1 MLEIPERLNY
11 AEWEGESF
19 SVPRELILGEN
30 AELSDALNVFYKAGG
45 YDFFKV
51 VDPEKYA
58 SAWLEFVGG
67 LYADIEDGRYSQG
80 GKRFVFPFSEET
92 RKELEEQGV
101 PNRFTRD
108 F

>member
-1 MLEIPERLNY
+1 MLEISERLNY
-11 AEWEGESF
+11 AEWDGDGF
-19 SVPRELILGEN
+19 SIPTEFILGEN
-30 AELSDALNVFYKAGG
+30 AGLSDALNMFYKAGG

-67 LYADIEDGRYSQG
+67 LYEDIEDGRYAFD
-80 GKRFVFPFSEET
+80 GKHFSFPFSEET

-101 PNRFTRD
+101 PKLFTED

>member
-11 AEWEGESF
+11 AEWDSENF
-19 SVPRELILGEN
+19 SVPRELILNEKSGL
-30 AELSDALNVFYKAGG
+30 ADALNVFYKAGG

-51 VDPEKYA
+51 VNPDKYA

-67 LYADIEDGRYSQG
+67 LYADIEDGTYAPD
-80 GKRFVFPFSEET
+80 GKRFVFPFSEDI

-101 PNRFTRD
+101 PKFFTED